1 MEDAGRRYLSGPSL
15 EGEKVVEHVGLREEK
30 EEEDEWLKYVYNFFN
45 KIKIVAAFRVY

>member
-30 EEEDEWLKYVYNFFN
+30 EEEDDEGV
-45 KIKIVAAFRVY
+45 VEGR